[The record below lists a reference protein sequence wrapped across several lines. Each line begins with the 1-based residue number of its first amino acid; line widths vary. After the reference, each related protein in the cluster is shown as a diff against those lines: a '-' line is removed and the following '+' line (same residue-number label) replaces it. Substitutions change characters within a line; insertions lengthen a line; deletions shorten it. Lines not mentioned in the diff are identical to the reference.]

1 MSCLVHSSFFPT
13 KEDHPFPPKQ
23 RQFRSTSWQEPSGK
37 LGLSINTGSFYR
49 SFFLFK
55 LDFHLENFYHNSVTM
70 IKSLP
75 SFISFV
81 SINAISYTELSQNI
95 PTKPIS
101 LPRYKTLDSLGIYIL
116 FLRSA
121 FPPFFWTK
129 LLVFCSLWTGYLRPL
144 VIRFPLDD

>member
-81 SINAISYTELSQNI
+81 SINALLQYPTQSLVKIDPPNPLAFLGIKPWTLLEYISY
-95 PTKPIS
+95 S
-101 LPRYKTLDSLGIYIL
+101 LDQQSPL
-116 FLRSA
+116 FS
-121 FPPFFWTK
+121 
-129 LLVFCSLWTGYLRPL
+129 
-144 VIRFPLDD
+144 

>member
-1 MSCLVHSSFFPT
+1 MSCLLHSSFFPT

-81 SINAISYTELSQNI
+81 SINALLQYPTQSLVKIYQPNPLAFPDIKPWTLLEYISYSLDQHSPLFSEQN
-95 PTKPIS
+95 
-101 LPRYKTLDSLGIYIL
+101 
-116 FLRSA
+116 F
-121 FPPFFWTK
+121 
-129 LLVFCSLWTGYLRPL
+129 
-144 VIRFPLDD
+144 

>member
-81 SINAISYTELSQNI
+81 SINALLQYPTQSLVKIYQPNPLAFPSTKPWTLLEYISYSLDQHSPLFSEQN
-95 PTKPIS
+95 
-101 LPRYKTLDSLGIYIL
+101 
-116 FLRSA
+116 F
-121 FPPFFWTK
+121 
-129 LLVFCSLWTGYLRPL
+129 
-144 VIRFPLDD
+144 

>member
-1 MSCLVHSSFFPT
+1 MSCLLHSSFFPT

-81 SINAISYTELSQNI
+81 SINALLQYPTQSLVKIYQPNPLAFPSTKPWTLLEYISYSLDQHSPLFSEQN
-95 PTKPIS
+95 
-101 LPRYKTLDSLGIYIL
+101 
-116 FLRSA
+116 F
-121 FPPFFWTK
+121 
-129 LLVFCSLWTGYLRPL
+129 
-144 VIRFPLDD
+144 